1 MINLSAENGRTGS
14 DEEDGEHA
22 DDEGEDGAQ
31 QEAPP
36 LPGTDLVNINCHHVW
51 VNNQCKEI
59 ALIRNV
65 KNNDR
70 LSLLICITISIYIFE
85 NFEKSEQFLKCL
97 FLSLPLEQTRIV
109 LR

>member
-1 MINLSAENGRTGS
+1 MINLSAKNGRTGS

-36 LPGTDLVNINCHHVW
+36 LPGTDLLIAIMFGLEISV
-51 VNNQCKEI
+51 KKI

-70 LSLLICITISIYIFE
+70 LSLLICITISISIFE